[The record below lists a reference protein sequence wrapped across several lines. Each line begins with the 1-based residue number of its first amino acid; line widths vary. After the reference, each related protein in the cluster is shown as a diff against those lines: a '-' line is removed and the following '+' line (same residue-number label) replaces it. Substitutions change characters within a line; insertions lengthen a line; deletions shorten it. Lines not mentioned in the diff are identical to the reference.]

1 MDRVEFGIKLEQI
14 NKLRDSGNFEEAA
27 KVADTVEWRKVKKW
41 SELSVAADI
50 YDRVGRYKDAR
61 NVCVYAYNK
70 NLGGKRLLHQL
81 TVLSIKLKDFDE
93 AEELYDEFV
102 EAAPQDTEKYV
113 LAYMLNKEKGS
124 SAESLIE
131 ILEEYKQNELEEQYQ
146 FELAKLYSQVGR
158 IDDCVRECDDLALWF
173 NEGEYVEKA
182 LRLKAQYRSLT
193 KSQQT
198 KLDLMEE
205 TKAESLAAQVTKSEA
220 SAAVSQGKNE
230 QIVDNT
236 PVADK
241 EDDNPENSNENDEN
255 IADAAEDIKEPV
267 TAAGNP
273 DKEEALPLVTMDTI
287 DISNIK
293 IPEKDYTIYDTQNIQ
308 AELAKSMEI
317 LMAGGNIAAVA
328 AESAITESTLS
339 SDTPDVT
346 PAIQAVPTHEITSDE
361 TAQAEEEVAAT
372 TEEEEEVAAPELS
385 IIAADVIMDEP
396 TKEIRINTHHW
407 KRYKSIMQEDGT
419 ETLVE
424 DEPIKPAPAKVE
436 EPAPA
441 EAEEPALVEVEEPA
455 PAEAEEP
462 TPAKVEEPASAEAEE
477 PAPIEV
483 EEPATAEAEE
493 PAPAKVE
500 ELAPAEVEEPAPV
513 EVEAV
518 IVEEP
523 EVTEPE
529 VLAETGT
536 ATVNETPEEP
546 VIEGQINILDWL
558 SSCHEPVIADGVT
571 GDIDVEAITRLES
584 EKAKQ
589 FYEEELRRKEDEEKV
604 SKEFLEKTMTDL
616 EEQLSEA
623 VEAHKNAERIA
634 AMEEAERL
642 AKEAEED
649 ALDPGVL
656 EEVEVAEPKY
666 DYDDGENEES
676 EILTAL
682 EEAEK
687 MTESE
692 GNETEQTVETEAFPD
707 AKDNIETETNDN
719 QNEKTEITKEDIDS
733 DFVLKAGEL
742 KHLKKYLYINNMESD
757 LARIINM
764 RKKQELDETSKT
776 GNILILGS
784 PKTDRTGFAIDLVKA
799 MHAGSDETSVKIAK
813 VSSLLINKKGI
824 RSMAQK
830 IYGNILVIEEA
841 GKLRKDS
848 VEQLCEFFKEDT
860 GSMLVIMTAEDYAMK
875 KLLADNQE
883 LAEMFNYS
891 VELRY
896 LSVNELV
903 AIAKEHAAG
912 QGYEVGDK
920 AISQLYMVVNEIS
933 LEHSGD
939 EVDRVKAVI
948 DAAIEKNNKK
958 KKKDAVIRL
967 REKDFLN

>member
-220 SAAVSQGKNE
+220 SAAVSQEKNE
-230 QIVDNT
+230 QIGDNT

-241 EDDNPENSNENDEN
+241 EDDNPENSTENDKN
-255 IADAAEDIKEPV
+255 IVDAAEDIKEPI

-441 EAEEPALVEVEEPA
+441 EAEEPA
-455 PAEAEEP
+455 
-462 TPAKVEEPASAEAEE
+462 
-477 PAPIEV
+477 
-483 EEPATAEAEE
+483 
-493 PAPAKVE
+493 PAKVE

-558 SSCHEPVIADGVT
+558 SSCPEPVIADGVT

-875 KLLADNQE
+875 KILADNQE

>member
-41 SELSVAADI
+41 SELSIAADI

-220 SAAVSQGKNE
+220 SAAVSQEKNE
-230 QIVDNT
+230 QIEDNT

-241 EDDNPENSNENDEN
+241 EDDNPENSTENDKN
-255 IADAAEDIKEPV
+255 IVDAAEDIKEPI
-267 TAAGNP
+267 TAAGNT
-273 DKEEALPLVTMDTI
+273 DKEEALPIVTMDTI

-339 SDTPDVT
+339 SDTSEVT

-361 TAQAEEEVAAT
+361 TAQAEEKVAAT
-372 TEEEEEVAAPELS
+372 TEEEEEVVAPELS

-441 EAEEPALVEVEEPA
+441 EV
-455 PAEAEEP
+455 
-462 TPAKVEEPASAEAEE
+462 
-477 PAPIEV
+477 
-483 EEPATAEAEE
+483 EE

-558 SSCHEPVIADGVT
+558 SSCPEPVIADGVT

-682 EEAEK
+682 EEAEE
-687 MTESE
+687 MTDSE

-733 DFVLKAGEL
+733 DFVLKASEL
-742 KHLKKYLYINNMESD
+742 KHLKKYLYINNMESV

>member
-113 LAYMLNKEKGS
+113 LAYLLNKEKGS

-220 SAAVSQGKNE
+220 SAAVSQEKNE
-230 QIVDNT
+230 QIGDNT

-255 IADAAEDIKEPV
+255 IVDAAEDIKEPV

-273 DKEEALPLVTMDTI
+273 DKEEALPIVTMDTI

-436 EPAPA
+436 EPASA
-441 EAEEPALVEVEEPA
+441 KVEEPAPVEVEEPA
-455 PAEAEEP
+455 TAEVEEP
-462 TPAKVEEPASAEAEE
+462 APAKVEEPASAEVEE
-477 PAPIEV
+477 PAP
-483 EEPATAEAEE
+483 T
-493 PAPAKVE
+493 KVE
-500 ELAPAEVEEPAPV
+500 EQAPAEVEEPVPV

-558 SSCHEPVIADGVT
+558 SSCPEPVIADGVT

-584 EKAKQ
+584 ERAKQ

-623 VEAHKNAERIA
+623 VAAHKNAERIA

-642 AKEAEED
+642 AKEAEEE

-733 DFVLKAGEL
+733 DFVLKASEL

-875 KLLADNQE
+875 KILADNQE

-948 DAAIEKNNKK
+948 DAAIGKNNKK

>member
-113 LAYMLNKEKGS
+113 LAYLLNKEKGS

-220 SAAVSQGKNE
+220 SAAVSQEKNE
-230 QIVDNT
+230 QIGDNT

-255 IADAAEDIKEPV
+255 IVDAAEDIKEPV

-273 DKEEALPLVTMDTI
+273 DKEEALPIVTMDTI

-424 DEPIKPAPAKVE
+424 DEPIKPAPAKIEESASAKVE
-436 EPAPA
+436 EPAP
-441 EAEEPALVEVEEPA
+441 VEVEEPA
-455 PAEAEEP
+455 TAEVEEP
-462 TPAKVEEPASAEAEE
+462 APAKVEEPASAEVEE
-477 PAPIEV
+477 PAP
-483 EEPATAEAEE
+483 T
-493 PAPAKVE
+493 KVE
-500 ELAPAEVEEPAPV
+500 EQAPAEVEEPVPV

-558 SSCHEPVIADGVT
+558 SSCPEPVIADGVT

-589 FYEEELRRKEDEEKV
+589 FYEEELCKKKDEEKV

-623 VEAHKNAERIA
+623 VAAHKNAERIA

-642 AKEAEED
+642 AKEAEEE

-733 DFVLKAGEL
+733 DFVLKASEL

-875 KLLADNQE
+875 KILADNQE

-948 DAAIEKNNKK
+948 DAAIGKNNKK

>member
-113 LAYMLNKEKGS
+113 LAYLLNKEKGS

-220 SAAVSQGKNE
+220 SAAVSQEKNE
-230 QIVDNT
+230 QIGDNT

-255 IADAAEDIKEPV
+255 IVDAAEDIKEPV

-273 DKEEALPLVTMDTI
+273 DKEEALPIVTMDTI

-424 DEPIKPAPAKVE
+424 DEPIKPAPAKGEESASAKVE
-436 EPAPA
+436 EPAP
-441 EAEEPALVEVEEPA
+441 VEVEEPA
-455 PAEAEEP
+455 TAEVEEP
-462 TPAKVEEPASAEAEE
+462 APAKVEEPASAEVEE
-477 PAPIEV
+477 PAP
-483 EEPATAEAEE
+483 T
-493 PAPAKVE
+493 KVE
-500 ELAPAEVEEPAPV
+500 EQAPAEVEEPVPV

-558 SSCHEPVIADGVT
+558 SSCPEPVIADGVT

-589 FYEEELRRKEDEEKV
+589 FYEEELCKKKDEEKV

-623 VEAHKNAERIA
+623 VAAHKNAERIA

-642 AKEAEED
+642 AKEAEEE

-733 DFVLKAGEL
+733 DFVLKASEL

-875 KLLADNQE
+875 KILADNQE

-948 DAAIEKNNKK
+948 DAAIGKNNKK

>member
-113 LAYMLNKEKGS
+113 LAYLLNKEKGS

-220 SAAVSQGKNE
+220 SAAVSQEKNE
-230 QIVDNT
+230 QIGDNT

-255 IADAAEDIKEPV
+255 IVDAAEDIKEPV

-273 DKEEALPLVTMDTI
+273 DKEEALPIVTMDTI

-436 EPAPA
+436 ESASA
-441 EAEEPALVEVEEPA
+441 KVEEPAPVEVEEPA
-455 PAEAEEP
+455 TAEVEEP
-462 TPAKVEEPASAEAEE
+462 APAKVEEPASAEVEE
-477 PAPIEV
+477 PAP
-483 EEPATAEAEE
+483 T
-493 PAPAKVE
+493 KVE
-500 ELAPAEVEEPAPV
+500 EQAPAEVEEPVPV

-558 SSCHEPVIADGVT
+558 SSCPEPVIADGVT

-589 FYEEELRRKEDEEKV
+589 FYEEELCKKKDEEKI

>member
-113 LAYMLNKEKGS
+113 LAYLLNKEKGS

-146 FELAKLYSQVGR
+146 FELAKLYSEVGR

-220 SAAVSQGKNE
+220 SAAVSQEKNE
-230 QIVDNT
+230 QIGDNT

-255 IADAAEDIKEPV
+255 IVDAAEDIKEPV

-273 DKEEALPLVTMDTI
+273 DKEEALPIVTMDTI

-361 TAQAEEEVAAT
+361 TAQADEEVAAT

-436 EPAPA
+436 EPATA
-441 EAEEPALVEVEEPA
+441 KVEEPAPVEVEEPA
-455 PAEAEEP
+455 TAEVEEP
-462 TPAKVEEPASAEAEE
+462 APAKVEEPASAEVEE
-477 PAPIEV
+477 PAP
-483 EEPATAEAEE
+483 T
-493 PAPAKVE
+493 KVE
-500 ELAPAEVEEPAPV
+500 EQAPAEVEEPVPV

-558 SSCHEPVIADGVT
+558 SSCPEPVIADGVT

-584 EKAKQ
+584 ERAKQ

-623 VEAHKNAERIA
+623 VAAHKNAERIA

-642 AKEAEED
+642 AKEAEEE

-733 DFVLKAGEL
+733 DFVLKASEL

-875 KLLADNQE
+875 KILADNQE

-948 DAAIEKNNKK
+948 DAAIGKNNKK

>member
-113 LAYMLNKEKGS
+113 LAYLLNKEKGS

-220 SAAVSQGKNE
+220 SAAVSQEKNE
-230 QIVDNT
+230 QIGDNT

-255 IADAAEDIKEPV
+255 IVDAAEDIKEPV

-273 DKEEALPLVTMDTI
+273 DKEEALPIVTMDTI

-436 EPAPA
+436 EPATA
-441 EAEEPALVEVEEPA
+441 KVEEPAPVEVEEPA
-455 PAEAEEP
+455 TAEVEEP
-462 TPAKVEEPASAEAEE
+462 APAKVEEPASAEVEE
-477 PAPIEV
+477 PAP
-483 EEPATAEAEE
+483 T
-493 PAPAKVE
+493 KVE
-500 ELAPAEVEEPAPV
+500 EQAPAEVEEPVPV

-558 SSCHEPVIADGVT
+558 SSCPEPVIADGVT

-589 FYEEELRRKEDEEKV
+589 FYEEELCKKKDEEKI

>member
-113 LAYMLNKEKGS
+113 LAYLLNKEKGS

-220 SAAVSQGKNE
+220 SAAVSQEKNE
-230 QIVDNT
+230 QIGDNT

-255 IADAAEDIKEPV
+255 IVDAAEDIKEPV

-273 DKEEALPLVTMDTI
+273 DKEEALPIVTMDTI

-436 EPAPA
+436 EPATA
-441 EAEEPALVEVEEPA
+441 KVEEPAPVEVEEPA
-455 PAEAEEP
+455 TAEVEEP
-462 TPAKVEEPASAEAEE
+462 APAKVEEPASAEVEE
-477 PAPIEV
+477 PAP
-483 EEPATAEAEE
+483 T
-493 PAPAKVE
+493 KVE
-500 ELAPAEVEEPAPV
+500 EQAPAEVEEPVPV

-558 SSCHEPVIADGVT
+558 SSCPEPVIADGVT

-584 EKAKQ
+584 ERAKQ

-623 VEAHKNAERIA
+623 VAAHKNAERIA

-642 AKEAEED
+642 AKEAEEE

-733 DFVLKAGEL
+733 DFVLKASEL

-875 KLLADNQE
+875 KILADNQE

-948 DAAIEKNNKK
+948 DAAIGKNNKK

>member
-113 LAYMLNKEKGS
+113 LAYLLNKEKGS

-220 SAAVSQGKNE
+220 SAAVSQEKNE
-230 QIVDNT
+230 QIGDNT

-255 IADAAEDIKEPV
+255 IVDAAEDIKEPV

-273 DKEEALPLVTMDTI
+273 DKEEALPIVTMDTI

-436 EPAPA
+436 EPASA
-441 EAEEPALVEVEEPA
+441 EVEEPA
-455 PAEAEEP
+455 P
-462 TPAKVEEPASAEAEE
+462 TKVEEQ
-477 PAPIEV
+477 
-483 EEPATAEAEE
+483 
-493 PAPAKVE
+493 
-500 ELAPAEVEEPAPV
+500 APAEVEEPVPV

-558 SSCHEPVIADGVT
+558 SSCPEPVIADGVT

-589 FYEEELRRKEDEEKV
+589 FYEEELCKKKDEEKI

-733 DFVLKAGEL
+733 DFVLKASEL

>member
-41 SELSVAADI
+41 SELSIAADI

-146 FELAKLYSQVGR
+146 FELAKLYSEVGR

-220 SAAVSQGKNE
+220 SAAVSQEKNE
-230 QIVDNT
+230 QIGDNT

-241 EDDNPENSNENDEN
+241 EDDNPENSTEKDEN
-255 IADAAEDIKEPV
+255 ITDAAEDIKEPV

-273 DKEEALPLVTMDTI
+273 DKEEALPIVTMDTI

-424 DEPIKPAPAKVE
+424 DEPIKPAPAKGE
-436 EPAPA
+436 EPATA
-441 EAEEPALVEVEEPA
+441 E
-455 PAEAEEP
+455 
-462 TPAKVEEPASAEAEE
+462 VEEPASAK
-477 PAPIEV
+477 V

-500 ELAPAEVEEPAPV
+500 EPAPAEVEEPAPAKVEEPAPAEVEESAPV

-518 IVEEP
+518 TVEEP

-536 ATVNETPEEP
+536 ATVNETLEEP

-558 SSCHEPVIADGVT
+558 SSCPEPVIADGVT

-848 VEQLCEFFKEDT
+848 VEQLCEFFKGDT

>member
-113 LAYMLNKEKGS
+113 LAYLLNKEKGS

-220 SAAVSQGKNE
+220 SAAVSQEKNE
-230 QIVDNT
+230 QIGDNT

-255 IADAAEDIKEPV
+255 IVDAAEDIKEPV

-273 DKEEALPLVTMDTI
+273 DKEEALPIVTMDTI

-436 EPAPA
+436 EPATA
-441 EAEEPALVEVEEPA
+441 KVEEPAPVEVEEPA
-455 PAEAEEP
+455 TAEVEEP
-462 TPAKVEEPASAEAEE
+462 APAKVEEPASAEVEE
-477 PAPIEV
+477 PAP
-483 EEPATAEAEE
+483 T
-493 PAPAKVE
+493 KVE
-500 ELAPAEVEEPAPV
+500 EQAPAEVEEPVPV

-558 SSCHEPVIADGVT
+558 SSCPEPVIADGVT

-589 FYEEELRRKEDEEKV
+589 FYEEELCKKKDEEKI

-875 KLLADNQE
+875 KILADNQE

>member
-113 LAYMLNKEKGS
+113 LAYLLNKEKGS

-220 SAAVSQGKNE
+220 SAAVSQEKNE
-230 QIVDNT
+230 QIGDNT

-255 IADAAEDIKEPV
+255 IVDAAEDIKEPV

-273 DKEEALPLVTMDTI
+273 DKEEALPIVTMDTI

-436 EPAPA
+436 EPATA
-441 EAEEPALVEVEEPA
+441 KVEEPAPVEVEEPA
-455 PAEAEEP
+455 PVEVEEP
-462 TPAKVEEPASAEAEE
+462 ATAEVEEPAPAKVEEPASAEVEE
-477 PAPIEV
+477 PAP
-483 EEPATAEAEE
+483 T
-493 PAPAKVE
+493 KVE
-500 ELAPAEVEEPAPV
+500 EQAPAEVEEPVPV

-558 SSCHEPVIADGVT
+558 SSCPEPVIADGVT

-584 EKAKQ
+584 ERAKQ

-623 VEAHKNAERIA
+623 VAAHKNAERIA

-642 AKEAEED
+642 AKEAEEE

-733 DFVLKAGEL
+733 DFVLKASEL

-875 KLLADNQE
+875 KILADNQE

-948 DAAIEKNNKK
+948 DAAIGKNNKK

>member
-41 SELSVAADI
+41 SELSIAADI

-113 LAYMLNKEKGS
+113 LAYLLNKEKGS

-131 ILEEYKQNELEEQYQ
+131 ILEEYKQNELEERYQ

-205 TKAESLAAQVTKSEA
+205 TKAESLAAQMTKSED
-220 SAAVSQGKNE
+220 SATVSQEKNE
-230 QIVDNT
+230 QIGDNT

-255 IADAAEDIKEPV
+255 IVDAAEDIKEPV
-267 TAAGNP
+267 TVAGNP
-273 DKEEALPLVTMDTI
+273 DKEEALPIVTMDTI

-328 AESAITESTLS
+328 AESAITESTLP

-424 DEPIKPAPAKVE
+424 DEPIKPAPVKVE
-436 EPAPA
+436 EPATA
-441 EAEEPALVEVEEPA
+441 EVEEPA
-455 PAEAEEP
+455 P
-462 TPAKVEEPASAEAEE
+462 V
-477 PAPIEV
+477 EV
-483 EEPATAEAEE
+483 EEPATAEA
-493 PAPAKVE
+493 
-500 ELAPAEVEEPAPV
+500 EEPAPV

-529 VLAETGT
+529 VLAETET
-536 ATVNETPEEP
+536 AAVNETPEET

-558 SSCHEPVIADGVT
+558 SSCPEPVIADGVT

-589 FYEEELRRKEDEEKV
+589 FYEEELCKKKDEEKV

-623 VEAHKNAERIA
+623 VAAHKNAERIA

-682 EEAEK
+682 EEAEE

-848 VEQLCEFFKEDT
+848 VEQLCEFFKGDT